1 MLSNNK
7 NRKKRPL
14 KIERLLLKEIE
25 SKCPFCFDT
34 DIERFQVHHIDS
46 NRTND
51 DFENL
56 ILVCRNCHSKL
67 DDKIITPEE
76 AKIKKEELKKTIISS
91 KNISDLIF
99 KQESVG
105 NNNLLIGSLNKM
117 ELYQNSTK
125 IIRNVVQPDGSCID
139 ENKAFEVKEKI
150 NKLVE
155 IDILSGKYKEY
166 DKGKRF
172 AFHWNTFKKHFK
184 ITDYHL
190 IKNSDYE
197 KVIEWLSKMIAIN
210 KPKLRKNNPVE
221 WRNRNYSSIYAKIKS
236 LNITKEDLY
245 SFAFEKLK
253 LKEPI
258 TSLKDLNDNN
268 LKKLYQ
274 LIIRLQ

>member
-1 MLSNNK
+1 MLRNNT

-51 DFENL
+51 YFENL
-56 ILVCRNCHSKL
+56 ILICRNCHSKL

-76 AKIKKEELKKTIISS
+76 AKLKKEELKKSVINS
-91 KNISDLIF
+91 KSKSELIF

-125 IIRNVVQPDGSCID
+125 IIRNVVQPDATCID
-139 ENKAFEVKEKI
+139 DKKAYEIKEKI
-150 NKLVE
+150 DQLVE
-155 IDILSGKYKEY
+155 IDILSGKYKEF
-166 DKGKRF
+166 DKGKRY
-172 AFHWNTFKKHFK
+172 AFHWNTFKRYFK

-197 KVIEWLSKMIAIN
+197 KVMIWLRKMVAIN

-221 WRNRNYSSIYAKIKS
+221 WRNRNYSSIYSKIKS
-236 LNITKEDLY
+236 FGIAKEELY
-245 SFAFEKLK
+245 SIAYDKLK
-253 LKEPI
+253 LKNPI

-274 LIIRLQ
+274 LIIRL